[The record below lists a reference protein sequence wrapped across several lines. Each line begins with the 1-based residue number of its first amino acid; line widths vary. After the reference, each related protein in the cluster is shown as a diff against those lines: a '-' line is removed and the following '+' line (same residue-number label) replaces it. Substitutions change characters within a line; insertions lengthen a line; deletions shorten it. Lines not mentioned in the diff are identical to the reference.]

1 MKTLLAAATLVLA
14 SLASLPVA
22 ADPHPRGIDAR
33 QHAQERRIDAGV
45 ARGQLTRCEAAR
57 LDRRGDRIA
66 RHEQAYRATGGLQ
79 PRERYDLNRRLDS
92 VSRDIHEQRRDGNG
106 CF

>member
-1 MKTLLAAATLVLA
+1 MKMILAAATLVLA

-22 ADPHPRGIDAR
+22 AHPRGIDAR
-33 QHAQERRIDAGV
+33 QQAQERRIDAGV
-45 ARGQLTRCEAAR
+45 ARGGLTRCEAAR

-66 RHEQAYRATGGLQ
+66 RREHAYRATGGLQ
-79 PRERYDLNRRLDS
+79 PRERRALNRRLDA
-92 VSRDIHEQRRDGNG
+92 VSRDIREQRADGNG

>member
-22 ADPHPRGIDAR
+22 ANPRGIDAR
-33 QHAQERRIDAGV
+33 QHAQDRRIDAGV

-79 PRERYDLNRRLDS
+79 PRERYDLDRRLDS
-92 VSRDIHEQRRDGNG
+92 VSRDIREQRADGNG

>member
-1 MKTLLAAATLVLA
+1 MKSILVTATLVFA
-14 SLASLPVA
+14 GLASLPA
-22 ADPHPRGIDAR
+22 EARPHHRGIDAR

-45 ARGQLTRCEAAR
+45 ARGELTRCEAAR
-57 LDRRGDRIA
+57 LDRRGDRVA
-66 RHEQAYRATGGLQ
+66 RREGAYRASGGLQ

-92 VSRDIHEQRRDGNG
+92 VSRDIREQRHDGNG